1 MSATT
6 AEWREIAAAKKI
18 GVNRPVDEVLDLLRA
33 LSDFDT
39 QMAAKRKK
47 AGCSVP
53 IAIVAGIIG
62 VIVGGNVGGTAGKVI
77 FTVAMLGFAAAVYF
91 LVLFLR
97 LRAQDLSDNLRNAAV
112 PFLALLREDMNPGD
126 RLYVDIDLRPYD
138 IEEKKKKQSDPYNKG
153 AYYKII
159 DRLYVDP
166 WFNGSVALADG
177 TKVHWKVIEHVVKRD
192 KTKKTSRG
200 KIKSKTKIKR
210 KTIAVVTLGFP
221 LKEYAVKTAD
231 NVTRD
236 EKRSTV
242 TMARK
247 RKTDGADSPAFGM
260 LVDLI
265 AEGYK
270 RVSGARSA

>member
-1 MSATT
+1 MT

-18 GVNRPVDEVLDLLRA
+18 GVTRPVDEVLDLLRA

-39 QMAAKRKK
+39 HMAAKKKK
-47 AGCSVP
+47 AGCTVP
-53 IAIVAGIIG
+53 IAIVVGIIG
-62 VIVGGNVGGTAGKVI
+62 VIVGGNIGDTVGKII
-77 FTVAMLGFAAAVYF
+77 FTVALLSFAFAVF
-91 LVLFLR
+91 CLVLFLR
-97 LRAQDLSDNLRNAAV
+97 FRAQDLSDNLRTAAV
-112 PFLALLREDMNPGD
+112 PFLALLREDMNAGD

-138 IEEKKKKQSDPYNKG
+138 IDDKKKKQSDPYNKG

-159 DRLYVDP
+159 DHLYVDP
-166 WFNGSVALADG
+166 WFNGSAALADG
-177 TKVHWKVIEHVVKRD
+177 TKVHWKVIEHVVKRE

-221 LKEYAVKTAD
+221 VKEYAMKASQDVES
-231 NVTRD
+231 D
-236 EKRSTV
+236 EKRATV
-242 TMARK
+242 TLARK
-247 RKTDGADSPAFGM
+247 VKTNQADSPALGM

-270 RVSGARSA
+270 RVSVARSA

>member
-1 MSATT
+1 MT
-6 AEWREIAAAKKI
+6 AEWQQIAAAKKI
-18 GVNRPVDEVLDLLRA
+18 GLNRPVDEVLDLLRA
-33 LSDFDT
+33 LSDFDV

-47 AGCSVP
+47 AGCTVP
-53 IAIVAGIIG
+53 IAIILGIIG
-62 VIVGGNVGGTAGKVI
+62 VIVGGNVGGSAGKII
-77 FTVAMLGFAAAVYF
+77 FTVAMLSFAVAVF
-91 LVLFLR
+91 ALVLFLR
-97 LRAQDLSDNLRNAAV
+97 FRAQDLSDNFRTAAV

-126 RLYVDIDLRPYD
+126 PLHADIDLRQYD

-153 AYYKII
+153 VYYKII

-210 KTIAVVTLGFP
+210 KTIAVVTLGFSA
-221 LKEYAVKTAD
+221 KEYAMTAAQDVK
-231 NVTRD
+231 RD
-236 EKRSTV
+236 EKRSTL
-242 TMARK
+242 TLARK

-270 RVSGARSA
+270 RVSGVRSA